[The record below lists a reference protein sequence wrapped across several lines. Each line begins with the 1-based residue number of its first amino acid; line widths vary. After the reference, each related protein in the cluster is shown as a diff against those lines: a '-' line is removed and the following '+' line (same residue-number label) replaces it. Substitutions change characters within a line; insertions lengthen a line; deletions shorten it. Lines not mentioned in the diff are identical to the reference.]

1 MNEAASVAVVTRRP
15 RALAA
20 FGILT
25 LLLFAVGAYLALVY
39 SPRDVNQGDLIRIMF
54 AHVPVAWVGFLAVI
68 ITAIFGSLYLWRSR
82 RRHDIVAVAA
92 AEAALFFFALTL
104 IGGMIYSRPTLGT
117 FWTWDAKLTLT
128 AIMFALLAGYFIVRG
143 LIDDPERRGRVSAVI
158 GLIVAASLPFNW
170 MAAEWFR
177 TLHPARSFVI
187 DSGGIST
194 TTDPIFRWILLFNVA
209 VTAMIFL
216 YFMLERIRI
225 GTLEAKLHAAL
236 EEPSESGAMEVVRV

>member
-1 MNEAASVAVVTRRP
+1 MKAMPTQRPLGLTILGSVA
-15 RALAA
+15 
-20 FGILT
+20 

-39 SPRDVNQGDLIRIMF
+39 APRDVVQGDLIRIMF

-68 ITAIFGSLYLWRSR
+68 VTAVFGSLYLWLGRQ
-82 RRHDIVAVAA
+82 RHDIVAVAA
-92 AEAALFFFALTL
+92 AESALFFFALT
-104 IGGMIYSRPTLGT
+104 IVGGMIYSRPTLGT

-128 AIMFALLAGYFIVRG
+128 AIMFTLLVGYFIVRG

-177 TLHPARSFVI
+177 TLHPARSIVI
-187 DSGGIST
+187 DDGGVT
-194 TTDPIFRWILLFNVA
+194 TTMHPTFLWILLFNVA
-209 VTAMIFL
+209 VAALIFL

-225 GTLEAKLHAAL
+225 GKLEAKLQADEDDRGLA
-236 EEPSESGAMEVVRV
+236 GTTEVVRV